1 MSVHVKKKGKNGLKE
16 VWRANTWLLW
26 FCRERGKRERAQL
39 VWGRREEGEWGEQE
53 WTVGEGDEERCSYV
67 LLNSGVLHL
76 ICVSGSGCDS

>member
-39 VWGRREEGEWGEQE
+39 VWGRREEGERGEQ
-53 WTVGEGDEERCSYV
+53 
-67 LLNSGVLHL
+67 
-76 ICVSGSGCDS
+76 